1 MGGGRARS
9 VALQG
14 QLFNLLFQKLCNP
27 RLLDTSPRAPSTG
40 ASRAQPAQP
49 GPARPPGFGQDPRPR
64 PSLLTRPAAHYLS
77 PRAETRCTCRA
88 PLSGPVPAPR
98 PCLGVRVRRRARRQT
113 VTGAAGHKGGSTK
126 PRAELRAHSTPS
138 NRPSASPRRLFFG
151 GCRTP
156 SIPAGSPG
164 ERPQQ
169 PAPLPCQAAPHCSDL
184 TGELL
189 RPQHLSETAEAW
201 GGPVVSKRTPG
212 PLAGEKPRHVD
223 PPASAPRR
231 IKGPGP
237 QPPPKSPLGWP
248 AAPRWPESSAQV
260 RVGRGRPALLT

>member
-201 GGPVVSKRTPG
+201 GGGRWSP
-212 PLAGEKPRHVD
+212 
-223 PPASAPRR
+223 SAPRV
-231 IKGPGP
+231 
-237 QPPPKSPLGWP
+237 L
-248 AAPRWPESSAQV
+248 
-260 RVGRGRPALLT
+260 